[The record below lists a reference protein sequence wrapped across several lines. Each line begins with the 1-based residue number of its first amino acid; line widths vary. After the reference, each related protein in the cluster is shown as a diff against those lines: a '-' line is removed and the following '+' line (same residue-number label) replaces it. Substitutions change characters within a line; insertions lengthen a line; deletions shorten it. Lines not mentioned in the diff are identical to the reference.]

1 MVLPLSAPLHLD
13 NLLDLDSLM
22 SFQLLIYFK
31 KVFLISFYAFCKL
44 FIGLFFIFFSLACI
58 VFLHLIC

>member
-31 KVFLISFYAFCKL
+31 KGFLISFYAFCKL
-44 FIGLFFIFFSLACI
+44 FIGLFFIFFRLPVLCFYI
-58 VFLHLIC
+58 